1 MAFVHH
7 LLKAL
12 CHASQDL
19 SPFDAVVLEALRFL
33 ENRAKDAVHLSWLR
47 QTFARISGM
56 PTPLPPCLHKHPEIS
71 LSFYPEESCGT
82 EWLISLPLGNV
93 NASVAVTALSVGLHL
108 IGDQSSENPWKQEFI
123 RTLTSINKAILGKI
137 LYFFPFTAYSL
148 AK

>member
-1 MAFVHH
+1 LAFVHH

-12 CHASQDL
+12 CHASQDM
-19 SPFDAVVLEALRFL
+19 SPFDAVVLEALRYL

-47 QTFARISGM
+47 QTFARVSGT
-56 PTPLPPCLHKHPEIS
+56 PTPLPPCRHKHPEIS

-108 IGDQSSENPWKQEFI
+108 IGDQTSSENPWKQAFI
-123 RTLTSINKAILGKI
+123 HTLTSINKAILGKI
-137 LYFFPFTAYSL
+137 IFPSPLTV
-148 AK
+148 